1 MSKFLLPASADK
13 YYGALAMIRRLVKDE
28 GVRHWKKYVLAFV
41 MMSIVAGC
49 TAMVPY
55 FFGKVINQAYV
66 NKDFNGVVVG
76 ATVVFLLFCGKGFA
90 GYGQSVILARIANRI
105 MISNQR
111 RVFAKLLH
119 ENLAFYADRHS
130 SEFITRVTAGADAI
144 AQILNLLI
152 TSIGRDFFSL
162 LGLAAVMI
170 IQDPVMSLSAVVIA
184 PPALLLLRQLI
195 RRINAIA
202 RRRIQ
207 GSADMLET
215 LQEALHGIRIVKAFT
230 LEDTMRERF
239 DRQVG
244 TLETAANKMARVANR
259 ASPVME
265 VLGGFALALVTVY
278 GGYRTVVNGAAPGE
292 FFTFIAAFLMAYEPA
307 RRLARFNMDLTS
319 KMVGVRL
326 LLEILDSPATE
337 PNDDDKPALR
347 PANERIEFSGVRFG
361 YRAEEPVLRD
371 MSFVA
376 EPGRMTALVGPSG
389 GGKSTVFNLLLRFYD
404 AERGAITIGG
414 DDITTVARRSLR
426 QHIAYVGQDVFLF
439 RGTVRDNIACGR
451 PNASEP
457 DIIAAARDA
466 HAHEFISAFP
476 SGYDTEVGEHG
487 LQLSG
492 GQRQRIAI
500 ARALIKDEPIVL
512 LDEATA
518 ALDSESEL
526 LVRDAITRL
535 CENKTTLVIAH
546 RLHTIAHADR
556 IVVVEG
562 GRVVESGRHDE
573 LLRKSGRYAMF
584 YRLQLKEQETRE
596 PMAANL

>member
-1 MSKFLLPASADK
+1 MSTFLLPASADK
-13 YYGALAMIRRLVKDE
+13 YYGALAMIRRLVAEE
-28 GVRHWKKYVLAFV
+28 GVRYWKKYAAAFV
-41 MMSIVAGC
+41 LMAIVAAC
-49 TAMVPY
+49 TALVPY
-55 FFGKVINQAYV
+55 YFGKVINQAYV
-66 NKDFNGVVVG
+66 NKEFSGVLFG
-76 ATVVFLLFCGKGFA
+76 AGVVFLLFCGKGLA

-105 MISNQR
+105 MVSNQR
-111 RVFAKLLH
+111 RVFAKLLK

-144 AQILNLLI
+144 AQILNLII
-152 TSIGRDFFSL
+152 TTIGRDFCSL
-162 LGLAAVMI
+162 LGLAIVMV
-170 IQDPVMSLSAVVIA
+170 IQDPVMSLSALIVG

-207 GSADMLET
+207 GGADMLET
-215 LQEALHGIRIVKAFT
+215 LQETLHGIRIVKAFT
-230 LEDTMRERF
+230 LEDTMRARF
-239 DRQVG
+239 DGQIA
-244 TLETAANKMARVANR
+244 TIESAANKMARVANR

-265 VLGGFALALVTVY
+265 VLGGFALATVTVY

-319 KMVGVRL
+319 RMVGVRL

-337 PNDDDKPALR
+337 PDDDDKPALR
-347 PANERIEFSGVRFG
+347 PATERIEFSAVRFA
-361 YRAEEPVLRD
+361 YRDEEPVLRD

-376 EPGRMTALVGPSG
+376 EPGKMTALVGPSG

-404 AERGAITIGG
+404 AGRGQITIGG
-414 DDITTVARRSLR
+414 DDITTVSRHSLR
-426 QHIAYVGQDVFLF
+426 QHVGYVGQDVFLF
-439 RGTVRDNIACGR
+439 RGTIRDNIACGR
-451 PNASEP
+451 PGATADE
-457 DIIAAARDA
+457 IIAAARGA
-466 HAHEFISAFP
+466 HAHDFILSFP
-476 SGYDTEVGEHG
+476 NKYDTEVGEHG

-500 ARALIKDEPIVL
+500 ARALIKDAPIVL

-526 LVRDAITRL
+526 LVREAITRL

-546 RLHTIAHADR
+546 RLHTIAHAER
-556 IVVVEG
+556 ILVVEG

-573 LLRKSGRYAMF
+573 LLRKGGRYAMF
-584 YRLQLKEQETRE
+584 YRLQLKEQETHE